1 MCATTSI
8 PWRPE
13 TLLSVEANGGVIF
26 VVASGGDD
34 NALGV
39 TIIRYDPTVE
49 DESIKVLSSAMVD
62 SAAASAI
69 NEVWT
74 DGSLVVA
81 TGWDQRV
88 SMWELVRVSPKTDVG
103 KGHGGAGAAKC
114 QLAHLASSFVHVADC
129 AALDVV
135 VIGTETLDV
144 VVAGQGLEMQ
154 RVCRSSAD

>member
-26 VVASGGDD
+26 VGASGGDD
-34 NALGV
+34 NALGD

-103 KGHGGAGAAKC
+103 KGHGAAGAATS
-114 QLAHLASSFVHVADC
+114 H
-129 AALDVV
+129 
-135 VIGTETLDV
+135 G
-144 VVAGQGLEMQ
+144 
-154 RVCRSSAD
+154 